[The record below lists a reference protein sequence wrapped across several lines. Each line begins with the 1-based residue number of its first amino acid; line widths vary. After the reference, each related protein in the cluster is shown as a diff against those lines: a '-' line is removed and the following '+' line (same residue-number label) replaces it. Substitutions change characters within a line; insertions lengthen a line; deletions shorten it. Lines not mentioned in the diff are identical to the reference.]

1 MTTQL
6 PAGPPDPVLARAAA
20 QGDRAALAM
29 IFDRYAAKLLGF
41 CTSVLGNREEAAD
54 ALQDTFVVAAQRLG
68 QLRDPERLRPWL
80 YAVARH
86 EALARVNRRKREE
99 PMDELPDAVSLGSE
113 PDVPAQR
120 SELATLLADAAAGLN
135 DRDRAVLDLNVR
147 QDLDGQDLADALG
160 VPLAHAH
167 TLVSRMRTQ
176 VERSLGALLV
186 ARQGSRDCASL
197 QQILQ
202 GWDGRFTPLLRKRV
216 ARHVEGCDVCDTRR
230 RMLVSPLTLL
240 AAVPVVPVPL
250 VVREHV
256 LTAAGH
262 ALPGRAAGFAGAAG
276 PGILGPGQAPGAFGP
291 GPAQVGPPI
300 PPADARTFGYDPAGG
315 GRWSADG
322 WPPKSTAMRL
332 PTRLTHG
339 KVAVVVGAVAAIVLI
354 AGGGALWAEA
364 ASGPDT
370 VAFLPTT
377 PVPVP
382 PGTPG
387 SSSAAPG
394 LPGVTTILPPAGLPG
409 SAAPPG
415 ASPSGPGLAP
425 PAQPGT
431 TAPAGQ
437 PSIPTTQP
445 PTLTPTPT
453 PTPTPTLTPTPPPTP
468 PPTPTPTY
476 APWTVTIKT
485 NSPVSVN
492 YGGVSTQCYRG
503 CSYQVPH
510 GSSLHAAAGYDG
522 AWQGCDSASTTTCSV
537 TVTSNRGL
545 SFSVPVI
552 P

>member
-409 SAAPPG
+409 RAWHRPE
-415 ASPSGPGLAP
+415 
-425 PAQPGT
+425 
-431 TAPAGQ
+431 PAGRAWRRP
-437 PSIPTTQP
+437 PSPGPQHP
-445 PTLTPTPT
+445 Q
-453 PTPTPTLTPTPPPTP
+453 
-468 PPTPTPTY
+468 
-476 APWTVTIKT
+476 
-485 NSPVSVN
+485 VN
-492 YGGVSTQCYRG
+492 HPYRPR
-503 CSYQVPH
+503 SHRP
-510 GSSLHAAAGYDG
+510 
-522 AWQGCDSASTTTCSV
+522 
-537 TVTSNRGL
+537 
-545 SFSVPVI
+545 
-552 P
+552 

>member
-6 PAGPPDPVLARAAA
+6 PAGPPDAVLARAAA

-120 SELATLLADAAAGLN
+120 SELAMLLADAAAGLN

-240 AAVPVVPVPL
+240 SAVPVVPVPL
-250 VVREHV
+250 VLREHV

-262 ALPGRAAGFAGAAG
+262 ALPGHAAGFAGAAG
-276 PGILGPGQAPGAFGP
+276 PGVLGPGPGVLGP

-300 PPADARTFGYDPAGG
+300 PPADVRAFGYDPAGG
-315 GRWSADG
+315 GRWSANG
-322 WPPKSTAMRL
+322 WPPKSPAMRL
-332 PTRLTHG
+332 PARLLTHG
-339 KVAVVVGAVAAIVLI
+339 KVAVVVGAAAAIVLI
-354 AGGGALWAEA
+354 AGGSALWAEA

-370 VAFLPTT
+370 VASLPTT
-377 PVPVP
+377 SVLVP

-387 SSSAAPG
+387 SSSATPG
-394 LPGVTTILPPAGLPG
+394 LPGVTATLPPAELPG

-415 ASPSGPGLAP
+415 ASGPGLAP

-445 PTLTPTPT
+445 PTPSHPTPDAHAHAYAHAYAYAH
-453 PTPTPTLTPTPPPTP
+453 
-468 PPTPTPTY
+468 PTPTY
-476 APWTVTIKT
+476 GPWTVTINT
-485 NSPVSVN
+485 NSPVSVS
-492 YGGVSTQCYRG
+492 YGGVSTQCYGG

-545 SFSVPVI
+545 SFSVTVI
-552 P
+552 R